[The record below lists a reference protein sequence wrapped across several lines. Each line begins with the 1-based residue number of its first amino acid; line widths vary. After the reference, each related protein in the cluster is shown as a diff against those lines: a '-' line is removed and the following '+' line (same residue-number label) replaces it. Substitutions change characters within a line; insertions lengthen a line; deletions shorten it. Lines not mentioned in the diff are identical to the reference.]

1 MKLFKELSYKDWIQW
16 LKWEKLRHN
25 SAMVTRKV
33 KVTVFNQLHLAI
45 IQATVEKPGQKYKY
59 MSVSINNFV

>member
-1 MKLFKELSYKDWIQW
+1 
-16 LKWEKLRHN
+16 
-25 SAMVTRKV
+25 MVTRKV